1 MGNQH
6 AIYFCGGILH
16 ASVMVMVVDDKGVT
30 LHVTLFSDVMV
41 DVFIFIV
48 MLGIGG
54 IALIIVQWYYSVSL
68 VAVCDCC
75 DKQCVH

>member
-16 ASVMVMVVDDKGVT
+16 ASVMVMVVGDKGVT
-30 LHVTLFSDVMV
+30 LHVTLLGDVMV

-48 MLGIGG
+48 DVGNWRHCSHNSAMVLFSQLGC
-54 IALIIVQWYYSVSL
+54 SL
-68 VAVCDCC
+68 
-75 DKQCVH
+75 

>member
-16 ASVMVMVVDDKGVT
+16 ASVMVMVVGDNGVT
-30 LHVTLFSDVMV
+30 LHVTLLGDVMV

-48 MLGIGG
+48 DVGNWRHCSHNSAMVLFSQLGC
-54 IALIIVQWYYSVSL
+54 SL
-68 VAVCDCC
+68 
-75 DKQCVH
+75 